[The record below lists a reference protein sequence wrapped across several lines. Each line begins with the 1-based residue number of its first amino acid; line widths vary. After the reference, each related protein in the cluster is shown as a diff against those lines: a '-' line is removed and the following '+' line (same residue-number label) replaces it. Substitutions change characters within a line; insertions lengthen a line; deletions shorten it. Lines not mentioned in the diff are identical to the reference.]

1 MSVLDHAH
9 VPVHLK
15 EDNGKTLY
23 HPGKTEK
30 AYMTKKLVGGSESG
44 QLTTIGQQQAYD
56 FGLILRKKYGSSFIS
71 SNFVPEDI

>member
-1 MSVLDHAH
+1 
-9 VPVHLK
+9 
-15 EDNGKTLY
+15 
-23 HPGKTEK
+23 
-30 AYMTKKLVGGSESG
+30 MTKKLVGGSESG